1 MEPLQIVIMGVCG
14 SGKSTLATLLAQR
27 LGSAFA
33 EADDFHSEESI
44 SKMKAGLPLDD
55 EDRWPWLRRLAAWM
69 QERTLEDRSA
79 VVSCSALKR
88 SYRDVLRQGSPQA
101 IFIHLDGARHLLL
114 ERLNGRQGHFM
125 PQSLLDSQLAI
136 LEPFAPDERG
146 ARLEVHEPPQAL
158 VASVL
163 RQVERFRC

>member
-14 SGKSTLATLLAQR
+14 SGKTTLAHLLAQH
-27 LGSAFA
+27 LGSACA
-33 EADDFHSEESI
+33 EADDFHSEDSI
-44 SKMKAGLPLDD
+44 TKMAAGQPLDD
-55 EDRWPWLRRLAAWM
+55 EDRWPWLQRLAAWM
-69 QERTLEDRSA
+69 QERALENRSA

-88 SYRDVLRQGSPQA
+88 SYRDVLRSGSPQA

-136 LEPFAPDERG
+136 LEPLAPDERG
-146 ARLEVHEPPQAL
+146 TRLEVYEPPQAL
-158 VASVL
+158 VSSVL
-163 RQVERFRC
+163 RQVERFR